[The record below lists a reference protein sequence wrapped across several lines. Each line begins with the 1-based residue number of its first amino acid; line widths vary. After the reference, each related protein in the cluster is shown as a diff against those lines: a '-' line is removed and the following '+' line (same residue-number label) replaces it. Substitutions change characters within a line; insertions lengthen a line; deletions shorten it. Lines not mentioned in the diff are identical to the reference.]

1 MKLKLQAST
10 MDADDLFKDIDD
22 LGIEIDNEEVITK
35 INERKNKIKAIEK
48 RNKVDFRLH
57 PPIDEPEF
65 NLGIDPA
72 ELVNTNDKVRVD
84 QDQELDQDPNG
95 PGSEISIEEEWEN
108 EDTDEE
114 YDAPLIKSPVR
125 SLTELARLLRNN
137 GFKISVFNVK
147 DTLIRYLELFGERK
161 IARHVLDQDGYKF
174 YEIHALYIPGGML
187 FSIMTKLGFK
197 PLHPTDLD
205 PSYPKDMRYE
215 VAMSNGQVHI
225 NIFGGLQQHAPTE
238 ETVIRNLY
246 EWETKRYGIGI
257 ETGTSVSSTFNKV
270 REDEIKELAIT
281 KNLVLAAMQSHALN
295 KPELSYEFFKKAM
308 HSAGIDR
315 FIDSLAK
322 SSFERQPYFAEVSDF
337 ITKKNKDIDELTD
350 DERSI
355 YLEPQDAGD
364 LFQVE

>member
-22 LGIEIDNEEVITK
+22 LGIEIDDNGVLDK
-35 INERKNKIKAIEK
+35 INERKTKIKAIEK

-72 ELVNTNDKVRVD
+72 ELEVTKTQNLEDEEQEYEEG
-84 QDQELDQDPNG
+84 QDQEF
-95 PGSEISIEEEWEN
+95 E
-108 EDTDEE
+108 DEE
-114 YDAPLIKSPVR
+114 YEESLIQSPVR

-187 FSIMTKLGFK
+187 FSLMTKMGFK
-197 PLHPTDLD
+197 PLHPTDLN

-246 EWETKRYGIGI
+246 EWETKRYGIGM
-257 ETGTSVSSTFNKV
+257 ENTSVSSAFNKI
-270 REDEIKELAIT
+270 REDEVKELAIT

-322 SSFERQPYFAEVSDF
+322 SSFERQPYFAEISDF
-337 ITKKNKDIDELTD
+337 ITKKEKDIDKLTD